1 MYNAVENYRL
11 FFLQKLFKRNYM
23 KVSKLILSFILSA
36 TLFAQVSFAQIA
48 STEALGSG
56 TVSSK
61 EKLAEI
67 ISREDVAKRF
77 EELGVD
83 TKIIESRVASMTD
96 EEASIVANQID
107 TLPAGADVGMSIVG
121 AIVFVFIVLLITDIL
136 GLTKVFN
143 FTKPITNN

>member
-1 MYNAVENYRL
+1 
-11 FFLQKLFKRNYM
+11 M
-23 KVSKLILSFILSA
+23 KVSKLILSFILST

-48 STEALGSG
+48 STEALDLGVV

-61 EKLAEI
+61 EKLVQI
-67 ISREDVAKRF
+67 ISREDVLKRF

-83 TKIIESRVASMTD
+83 TKIIEARVASMTD
-96 EEASIVANQID
+96 EEASIVAHQID
-107 TLPAGADVGMSIVG
+107 TLPAGADAGMSIVG

>member
-1 MYNAVENYRL
+1 
-11 FFLQKLFKRNYM
+11 M
-23 KVSKLILSFILSA
+23 KVSKFILSFILST

-48 STEALGSG
+48 STESLGFGSEA
-56 TVSSK
+56 TSSK
-61 EKLAEI
+61 EKLADI
-67 ISREDVAKRF
+67 LSREDVAKRF

-83 TKIIESRVASMTD
+83 VKVIEARVASMTD
-96 EEASIVANQID
+96 EEASIVANQIE

-121 AIVFVFIVLLITDIL
+121 AIVFIFIVLLITDIL

>member
-1 MYNAVENYRL
+1 
-11 FFLQKLFKRNYM
+11 M
-23 KVSKLILSFILSA
+23 KVSKLILSFILST

-48 STEALGSG
+48 STEALGFGSEA
-56 TVSSK
+56 TSSK
-61 EKLAEI
+61 EKLADI
-67 ISREDVAKRF
+67 LSREDVAKRF

-83 TKIIESRVASMTD
+83 VKVIEARVASMTD
-96 EEASIVANQID
+96 EEASIVANQIE

-121 AIVFVFIVLLITDIL
+121 AIVFIFIVLLITDIL

>member
-1 MYNAVENYRL
+1 
-11 FFLQKLFKRNYM
+11 M
-23 KVSKLILSFILSA
+23 KFSKLILSFILST

-48 STEALGSG
+48 STETLSYGSSD
-56 TVSSK
+56 TLSSK
-61 EKLAEI
+61 EKLAGI
-67 ISREDVAKRF
+67 LSREDVAKKF

-83 TKIIESRVASMTD
+83 VKIVEARVASMTD

-143 FTKPITNN
+143 FTKPITN

>member
-1 MYNAVENYRL
+1 
-11 FFLQKLFKRNYM
+11 M
-23 KVSKLILSFILSA
+23 KVSKLILSFILSI

-48 STEALGSG
+48 STEALDLGVV

-61 EKLAEI
+61 EKLVQI
-67 ISREDVAKRF
+67 ICREDVVKRF

-83 TKIIESRVASMTD
+83 TKIIEARVASMTD
-96 EEASIVANQID
+96 EEASIVAKQID
-107 TLPAGADVGMSIVG
+107 TLPAGADAGMSIVG

>member
-1 MYNAVENYRL
+1 
-11 FFLQKLFKRNYM
+11 M
-23 KVSKLILSFILSA
+23 KISKLILSFILST

-48 STEALGSG
+48 STEALGYGSSD
-56 TVSSK
+56 TLSSK
-61 EKLAEI
+61 EKLAGI
-67 ISREDVAKRF
+67 LSREDVAKKF

-83 TKIIESRVASMTD
+83 VKIVEARVASMTD

-143 FTKPITNN
+143 FTKPITN

>member
-1 MYNAVENYRL
+1 
-11 FFLQKLFKRNYM
+11 M
-23 KVSKLILSFILSA
+23 KVSKLILSFILST

-48 STEALGSG
+48 STEALSYGSD

-61 EKLAEI
+61 EKLAGI
-67 ISREDVAKRF
+67 LSREDVAKKF

-83 TKIIESRVASMTD
+83 VKIVEARVASMTD
-96 EEASIVANQID
+96 EEALIVANKID

-143 FTKPITNN
+143 FTKPITN